1 MSDFDLPP
9 SELIDRLAEF
19 WEDHDL
25 VDFMAEMKPVVDTV
39 FERDTIMMLS
49 LDIEEAQQVQQIAAQ
64 HGIDE
69 AELIRIWIQ
78 EKLQGLKG

>member
-1 MSDFDLPP
+1 MSNFDLPP

-25 VDFMAEMKPVVDTV
+25 VDFITEMKPVVDTI

-49 LDIEEAQQVQQIAAQ
+49 LDIEEAQQIQRLAAQ
-64 HGIDE
+64 KGMDE
-69 AELIRIWIQ
+69 ADLIRAWIQ
-78 EKLQGLKG
+78 EKLAEC